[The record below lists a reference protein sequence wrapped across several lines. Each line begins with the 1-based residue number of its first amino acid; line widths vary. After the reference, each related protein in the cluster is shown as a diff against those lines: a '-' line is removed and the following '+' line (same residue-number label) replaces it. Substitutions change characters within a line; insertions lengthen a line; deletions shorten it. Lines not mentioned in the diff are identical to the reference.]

1 MSSSSSEYISKI
13 IKDFDVDSDLL
24 KKLTNLYIKS
34 MKGGLES
41 SVSTHDYMPMIPT
54 FITNLPT
61 GLEQDSVLACDLG
74 GTSFRCLYLS
84 LKGNSK
90 YEDVFKKWD
99 IPSDYLNEEGAN
111 LPENALFDY
120 LAKKILPFVK
130 NLHQKENFKQYKL
143 GFTFSYPVEQEK
155 LDKGTLIRWTKGFQ
169 IESVVGKDI
178 IFLLQQS
185 LDKYLKRDYAEDN
198 FEIKVVAL
206 SNDTT
211 GTLLS
216 GSYTSKY
223 GVQDVV
229 DPIMSIICGT
239 GFNVAY
245 IEDMKNIKKFQPEIE
260 AKLKSQGATEMVINT
275 ETGSF
280 DNNLEV
286 LPHTK
291 YDDIIDKESTNPGY
305 HLFEKRISGM
315 FLGEILRLVLVD
327 LVEHNILTKPA
338 TEKLYTKFAL
348 KTEVLSHI
356 EIDDSKELK
365 ETQLYLNQALDL
377 KTTPAQ
383 RLQIQSITRAISR
396 RSAYFV
402 SVPISAIIISTGRLD
417 ENSAKYKYHQELEI
431 SCDGSVIQYY
441 PGYKSMVR
449 HGLAIGELGPEG
461 ERRIHISIAWD
472 GSGLGAGLAAASAT
486 I

>member
-1 MSSSSSEYISKI
+1 MTSDYINKI
-13 IKDFDVDSDLL
+13 IKDFEVDSDLL
-24 KKLTNLYIKS
+24 KKLTRLYMKS
-34 MKGGLES
+34 MSGGLEHN
-41 SVSTHDYMPMIPT
+41 VSTHDFLPMIPT
-54 FITNLPT
+54 FITALPS
-61 GLEQDSVLACDLG
+61 GLEQDKVLACDLG

-90 YEDVFKKWD
+90 YENEVKKWD
-99 IPSDYLNEEGAN
+99 IPSDYLGEEGAN

-130 NLHQKENFKQYKL
+130 SLHEKENFIEYKL
-143 GFTFSYPVEQEK
+143 GFTFSYPVEQEN
-155 LDKGTLIRWTKGFQ
+155 LDKGKLIRWTKGFQ

-185 LDKYLKRDYAEDN
+185 LNKYLERDYSEEN
-198 FEIKVVAL
+198 FNIKVVAL

-245 IEDMKNIKKFQPEIE
+245 MEDLDNIKKLKPEIE
-260 AKLKSQGATEMVINT
+260 SELKAKGATEMCINT
-275 ETGSF
+275 ESGSF
-280 DNNLEV
+280 DNNLEL
-286 LPHTK
+286 LPNTK
-291 YDDIIDKESTNPGY
+291 YDAIVDKESTNPGY
-305 HLFEKRISGM
+305 HLFEKRVSGM
-315 FLGEILRLVLVD
+315 FLGEILRLVIVD
-327 LVEHNILTKPA
+327 LVEHNLLPKPTYTK
-338 TEKLYTKFAL
+338 LNTKFAL
-348 KTEVLSHI
+348 KTEILSHI
-356 EIDDSKELK
+356 EIDDSKDLK
-365 ETQLYLNQALDL
+365 ETELYLHQALDL
-377 KTTPAQ
+377 QTTAAQ
-383 RLQIQSITRAISR
+383 RIEIQKITRAISR

-402 SVPISAIIISTGRLD
+402 SIPIAAIIIKTGRLD
-417 ENSAKYKYHQELEI
+417 PTSAKYKYHQELSI

-449 HGLAIGELGPEG
+449 HGLAIGELGPDG
-461 ERRIHISIAWD
+461 ERKVHISIAWD
-472 GSGLGAGLAAASAT
+472 GSGLGAGLAAAST
-486 I
+486 TL